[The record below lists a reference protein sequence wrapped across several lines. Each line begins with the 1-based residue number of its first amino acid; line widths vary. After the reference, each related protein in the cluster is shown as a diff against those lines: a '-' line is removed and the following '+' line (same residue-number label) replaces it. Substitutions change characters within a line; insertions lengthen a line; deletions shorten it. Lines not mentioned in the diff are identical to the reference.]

1 MSAVMPAAE
10 RWRWIVPGS
19 RRDSHRAL
27 AAGLLYEAV
36 VVGAAA
42 GGAVTHEPAYWLA
55 LLGLTLP
62 CGIAAFAG
70 LYACY
75 GLLATLGSLLGAHMS
90 ASGYGPAWFV
100 IPDGILDVALFAV
113 AGAVNVLLASTL
125 AARPWH
131 TGWSW
136 TGTRKR

>member
-1 MSAVMPAAE
+1 MRQWS
-10 RWRWIVPGS
+10 S
-19 RRDSHRAL
+19 
-27 AAGLLYEAV
+27 
-36 VVGAAA
+36 GAAA
-42 GGAVTHEPAYWLA
+42 GGAVTHEPGYWLA

-62 CGIAAFAG
+62 CGIAAFVG

-75 GLLATLGSLLGAHMS
+75 GLLATLGSLLGAHMP
-90 ASGYGPAWFV
+90 AGGYGPAWFV

-113 AGAVNVLLASTL
+113 AGAVNVLLASRL

-136 TGTRKR
+136 TVIRRR

>member
-1 MSAVMPAAE
+1 VSAVMPAAG
-10 RWRWIVPGS
+10 RVRRIAPGPL
-19 RRDSHRAL
+19 RDSRRAL
-27 AAGLLYEAV
+27 AAGVLYEAV

-75 GLLATLGSLLGAHMS
+75 GLLATLGSLLGAHVS

-100 IPDGILDVALFAV
+100 IPAGILDVALFAV
-113 AGAVNVLLASTL
+113 AGAVNVLLAGRL

-131 TGWSW
+131 TGRSW
-136 TGTRKR
+136 TVIRRR